1 MNFRSVNLIHSL
13 AQLNGFYTIYILSK
27 QRKIKQ
33 FQVHMLNNNNISH
46 KEIKT
51 GFFFCSYL
59 RGQTNVPRGSYTL
72 DMNKCKQQNISNNY

>member
-1 MNFRSVNLIHSL
+1 MNFRSFNLIYSL
-13 AQLNGFYTIYILSK
+13 AQLNGFYTIYILLK

-51 GFFFCSYL
+51 GGFFCRTYL
-59 RGQTNVPRGSYTL
+59 RGQNDVVIL
-72 DMNKCKQQNISNNY
+72 

>member
-1 MNFRSVNLIHSL
+1 MDFIQFIHC
-13 AQLNGFYTIYILSK
+13 QNK
-27 QRKIKQ
+27 EKQ

-46 KEIKT
+46 KEIKK